1 MVRRLPP
8 LNALRAF
15 EAGARHLSFT
25 RAADELHVTQAAVS
39 HQVKAL
45 EEYLGVALFRR
56 MTRRLALTEAGRV
69 LLPVVDDAFERIA
82 DTAERLQDDA
92 EERGLTVSLTPSFG
106 ARWLGQRLGR
116 FWAQHPDIDLK
127 LHHSRR
133 LADFRREEVDMAV
146 RWGCGEWPGLQAE
159 FLMRAG
165 FTPVCSP
172 VLLEGPHPL
181 RRPAD
186 LVHHTLL
193 HEEDYE
199 DWAQWLMVAKV
210 EGVDARRGPVIDDP
224 SMLDRAT
231 LEGQGVALG
240 RTALIGEH
248 LAAGR
253 LVRPFSLDLETD
265 YAYYLVYP
273 PQALVRP
280 RVKAFRDFVLAE
292 AEAER
297 PTSRR

>member
-69 LLPVVDDAFERIA
+69 LLPVVGDAFERIA
-82 DTAERLQDDA
+82 DTAERLRDDA

-146 RWGCGEWPGLQAE
+146 RWGCGEWPGLAAE

>member
-25 RAADELHVTQAAVS
+25 RAAEELFVTQAAVS

-56 MTRRLALTEAGRV
+56 LTRRLVLTEPGRV
-69 LLPVVDDAFERIA
+69 LLPVVGDAFDRIA
-82 DTAERLQDDA
+82 GTAERLRSDD

-106 ARWLGQRLGR
+106 ARWLGRRLGR

-127 LHHSRR
+127 LHHSNR
-133 LADFRREEVDMAV
+133 LTDFRREEVDVVV
-146 RWGCGEWPGLQAE
+146 RWGCGNWPGLEAE

-172 VLLEGPHPL
+172 ALLEGPHPL
-181 RRPAD
+181 RQPAD
-186 LVHHTLL
+186 LLHHTLL
-193 HEEDYE
+193 HEDDYE
-199 DWAQWLMVAKV
+199 DWTQWLLAARA

-224 SMLDRAT
+224 STLDRAT

-240 RTALIGEH
+240 RTALIREH

-265 YAYYLVYP
+265 HAYYLVYP
-273 PQALVRP
+273 QQALIRP
-280 RVKAFRDFVLAE
+280 KVKAFRDFILAE
-292 AEAER
+292 AENAR
-297 PTSRR
+297 SRG

>member
-69 LLPVVDDAFERIA
+69 LLPVVSDAFERIA
-82 DTAERLQDDA
+82 DTAERLRDDA

-146 RWGCGEWPGLQAE
+146 RWGCGEWPGLAAE

>member
-1 MVRRLPP
+1 
-8 LNALRAF
+8 
-15 EAGARHLSFT
+15 
-25 RAADELHVTQAAVS
+25 
-39 HQVKAL
+39 
-45 EEYLGVALFRR
+45 
-56 MTRRLALTEAGRV
+56 
-69 LLPVVDDAFERIA
+69 
-82 DTAERLQDDA
+82 
-92 EERGLTVSLTPSFG
+92 
-106 ARWLGQRLGR
+106 
-116 FWAQHPDIDLK
+116 
-127 LHHSRR
+127 
-133 LADFRREEVDMAV
+133 MAV
-146 RWGCGEWPGLQAE
+146 RWGCGEWPGLAAE